1 VGATREWRTRGAA
14 LLCACL
20 AAGCDLAE
28 VATAPGEDVIVVEG
42 VLRTDQETQQVLL
55 HRTVDGAL
63 AGGVEGA
70 DVTVTG
76 AAGDVHKLVPG
87 GSDCYQISALYAPS
101 DSLDFRGSCYITTGQ
116 DVGWVQPGRRY
127 DLRVETPD
135 GRLVEGRTVVPGAYT
150 VPSLR
155 ADPQLGFL
163 CSMAPDSAFELVWR
177 QSAGAWSYVADLSIS
192 GLSQPLAG
200 RGFFVPDPMLVR
212 GLSVS
217 QSDTTLVLPTEF
229 GIFERLQ
236 YDSDLLLAISQGF
249 PEGAR
254 MDLVLAAADR
264 NWVNGV
270 RGGSFNPSGLVRI
283 STVVGD
289 GVGVFGS
296 LNVRRATI
304 LVRKSTQIA
313 RCGVQ

>member
-1 VGATREWRTRGAA
+1 MTRDWRLRAGA
-14 LLCACL
+14 LLSTCL

-28 VATAPGEDVIVVEG
+28 VTTAPGEDVIVVEA
-42 VLRTDQETQQVLL
+42 VLRTDVQTQQVLL

-63 AGGVEGA
+63 AAGVEGA

-76 AAGDVHKLVPG
+76 AAGDVHRLVPG
-87 GSDCYQISALYAPS
+87 TECYQIDALYAHS
-101 DSLDFRGSCYITTGQ
+101 DSLDFRGSCYISGGQ
-116 DVGWVQPGRRY
+116 DVDWVRPGETY

-135 GRLVEGRTVVPGAYT
+135 GRVIEGRTSVPGAYT
-150 VPSLR
+150 LPSVPT
-155 ADPQLGFL
+155 DPESGLF
-163 CSMAPDSAFELVWR
+163 CSVAPDDAFELVWR
-177 QSAGAWSYVADLSIS
+177 QSEGAWSYVADLSIT
-192 GLSQPLAG
+192 GLSQTLKG
-200 RGFFVPDPMLVR
+200 QGFPVPDPMLVR

-236 YDSDLLLAISQGF
+236 YDSDLLVAISHGF
-249 PEGAR
+249 PEGTR

-264 NWVNGV
+264 NWVNSV
-270 RGGSFNPSGLVRI
+270 RGGSFNPSGLIRI

-296 LNVRRATI
+296 LNVHRATI
-304 LVRKSTQIA
+304 LVRKNTGIP
-313 RCGVQ
+313 RCGVR

>member
-1 VGATREWRTRGAA
+1 MRCAA

-28 VATAPGEDVIVVEG
+28 VTTAPGKDVVVVEA
-42 VLRTDQETQQVLL
+42 VLRTDEEAQQVLL

-63 AGGVEGA
+63 AGGVDGA
-70 DVTVTG
+70 LVTVTG
-76 AAGDVHKLVPG
+76 AAGDVHRLVPHG
-87 GSDCYQISALYAPS
+87 TDCYQIDPLYAHF
-101 DSLDFRGSCYITTGQ
+101 DSLDFHGSCYATAAQ
-116 DVGWVQPGRRY
+116 DVGWVRPGERY
-127 DLRVETPD
+127 DLRVETAD
-135 GRLVEGRTVVPGAYT
+135 GRVVEGRTFVPGDYE
-150 VPSLR
+150 VPSLHT
-155 ADPQLGFL
+155 DPEAGLV
-163 CSMAPDSAFELVWR
+163 CSMPPDSAFELVWR

-192 GLSQPLAG
+192 GLSQALAG
-200 RGFFVPDPMLVR
+200 HGFSVPDPMLVR

-229 GIFERLQ
+229 GLFERLQ
-236 YDSDLLLAISQGF
+236 YDNDLLLAISHGF

-254 MDLVLAAADR
+254 MELVLAAADR
-264 NWVNGV
+264 NWVNSV

-296 LNVRRATI
+296 LTVRRASI
-304 LVRKSTQIA
+304 VVHKSTA
-313 RCGVQ
+313 TPRCGVH